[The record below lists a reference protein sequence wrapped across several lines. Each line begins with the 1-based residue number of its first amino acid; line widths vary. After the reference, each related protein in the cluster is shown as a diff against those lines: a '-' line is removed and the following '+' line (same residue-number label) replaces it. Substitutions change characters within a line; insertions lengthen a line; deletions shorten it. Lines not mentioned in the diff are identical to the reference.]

1 MDYPTIIADKYNQI
15 ILLSEFEREN
25 LDFIDKVIYEIVSIR
40 CEIEISSYESLFEQY
55 FLNENHLDTFIL
67 MLSEVDDEYLTNVFK
82 KVKLILSQNNFWQQM
97 SFDNTNEDF
106 RNQLDIIFN
115 ELDENQMLWKIDEKL
130 GLILVNNK

>member
-1 MDYPTIIADKYNQI
+1 
-15 ILLSEFEREN
+15 
-25 LDFIDKVIYEIVSIR
+25 
-40 CEIEISSYESLFEQY
+40 
-55 FLNENHLDTFIL
+55 